1 MKQCG
6 VANGDAELTLYEIQK
21 SKSMNAG
28 GEFAE
33 RQRMLSQ
40 EYSFDV
46 K

>member
-21 SKSMNAG
+21 SKSMNEG
-28 GEFAE
+28 DEFE
-33 RQRMLSQ
+33 KLRRMLLQ
-40 EYSFDV
+40 ELIFDV